1 MNKEDKVLNFL
12 RSNRL
17 DFLSGEEISKKLGV
31 SRAAVWKDIQH
42 LRSLG
47 YEIEAEPHRGYRL
60 TAIPDKM
67 FADEISWQLPTKIVG
82 RNIFSY
88 EELDSTNDAAFQL
101 GKDGIKEGACVFAE
115 YQKKGRGRLG
125 RRWES
130 PKGKNLLLS
139 VLLRPVLSPADVPKI
154 TLAAALSVARAAR
167 SLTGADLGIKWPND
181 LLFKGKKV
189 GGILT
194 EMNAEADRVH
204 FVVLGIGVNVNGA
217 KKELPPEATS
227 LKEIAGKT
235 ISRLEFAR
243 ELLAQLEKDYIV
255 FKNGAFDTLANEWEN
270 LSVTSGR
277 RVSAGVPGRKVQ
289 GQVVGI
295 DKDGALWIRK
305 DNGLQE
311 RILAGDVTLL
321 RQSHG

>member
-1 MNKEDKVLNFL
+1 MRWKKPRVIFSSNARSSSATRSRTFVQKWKKKRPLNADAAMNKEDKVLNFL

-31 SRAAVWKDIQH
+31 SRAAVLKDIQH

-130 PKGKNLLLS
+130 GKGKDLLLS
-139 VLLRPVLSPADVPKI
+139 VLLRPVLSPANVPKI
-154 TLAAALSVARAAR
+154 TLAA
-167 SLTGADLGIKWPND
+167 P
-181 LLFKGKKV
+181 
-189 GGILT
+189 
-194 EMNAEADRVH
+194 
-204 FVVLGIGVNVNGA
+204 
-217 KKELPPEATS
+217 
-227 LKEIAGKT
+227 
-235 ISRLEFAR
+235 
-243 ELLAQLEKDYIV
+243 
-255 FKNGAFDTLANEWEN
+255 
-270 LSVTSGR
+270 LSVTR
-277 RVSAGVPGRKVQ
+277 A
-289 GQVVGI
+289 
-295 DKDGALWIRK
+295 A
-305 DNGLQE
+305 
-311 RILAGDVTLL
+311 
-321 RQSHG
+321 